1 MVVVEKMK
9 LPLIGSLPKG
19 GAGRLSENINIVS
32 KPRGLFVKI

>member
-19 GAGRLSENINIVS
+19 GGRA
-32 KPRGLFVKI
+32 VKREYQYRF